1 MRPHGCLTRALAAL
15 EVRRV
20 GQQFPV
26 DLRVRDHR
34 LFGGVVELADVPLW
48 GRLFFRMI
56 GGKAGDRRDWAA
68 VEAWAT
74 GIADSLTESGHLPS
88 TGTR

>member
-1 MRPHGCLTRALAAL
+1 LPPAKCGG
-15 EVRRV
+15 V
-20 GQQFPV
+20 GELFPAG
-26 DLRVRDHR
+26 LQVRDHR

-74 GIADSLTESGHLPS
+74 GIAESLTESGHLPS

>member
-1 MRPHGCLTRALAAL
+1 
-15 EVRRV
+15 
-20 GQQFPV
+20 
-26 DLRVRDHR
+26 
-34 LFGGVVELADVPLW
+34 VVELADVPLW

>member
-1 MRPHGCLTRALAAL
+1 MGVSPALLPLAKCGGSGNCSRSGL
-15 EVRRV
+15 
-20 GQQFPV
+20 Q
-26 DLRVRDHR
+26 VRDHR

-68 VEAWAT
+68 VEAWAS
-74 GIADSLTESGHLPS
+74 GIAESLTESGHLPS